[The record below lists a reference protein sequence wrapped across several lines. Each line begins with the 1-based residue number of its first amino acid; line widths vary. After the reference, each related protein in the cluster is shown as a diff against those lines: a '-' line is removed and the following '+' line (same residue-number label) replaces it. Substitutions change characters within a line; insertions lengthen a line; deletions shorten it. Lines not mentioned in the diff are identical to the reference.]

1 MKFRR
6 HLDDLTFCSLSP
18 MTLSF
23 PEFFLKSQDAS
34 VHFEAAAEFAPGLAI
49 LACHVNRCLAEK
61 FK

>member
-1 MKFRR
+1 
-6 HLDDLTFCSLSP
+6 

>member
-6 HLDDLTFCSLSP
+6 HKDDLTFCSLLP

-23 PEFFLKSQDAS
+23 PEFYLKSQDAS
-34 VHFEAAAEFAPGLAI
+34 VHFKAAAEFAPGSGI
-49 LACHVNRCLAEK
+49 LACLANRCLAEK